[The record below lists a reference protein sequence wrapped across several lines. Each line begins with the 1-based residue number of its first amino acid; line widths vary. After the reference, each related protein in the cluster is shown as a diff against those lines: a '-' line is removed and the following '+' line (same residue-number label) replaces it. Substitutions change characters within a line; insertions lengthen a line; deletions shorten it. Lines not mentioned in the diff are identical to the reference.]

1 MKARRKSPP
10 KLPESDM
17 FTLLCQSEL
26 GLTVLK
32 EYRFN
37 PRRKWRFDYAI
48 PQHRVALEV
57 EGGVFTQGR
66 HVRPQGFL
74 GDIDKYNTATL
85 MGWKLLRTTPSDLL
99 TTKTLE
105 MLKCAINVQ
114 FLQ

>member
-1 MKARRKSPP
+1 MKARHKTAP
-10 KLPESDM
+10 KQPESDM

-37 PRRKWRFDYAI
+37 QRRKWRFDYAI
-48 PQHRVALEV
+48 PEHRVALEV

-74 GDIDKYNTATL
+74 GDIEKYNTATL